1 MRLLWCQE
9 KVTKVSE
16 EKISHLVSV
25 LDSIIKWRA
34 FSEHSNETQKY
45 AEKGTPNHLL
55 I

>member
-34 FSEHSNETQKY
+34 FSEHSNKTKNMLRRVPQI
-45 AEKGTPNHLL
+45 TC
-55 I
+55 